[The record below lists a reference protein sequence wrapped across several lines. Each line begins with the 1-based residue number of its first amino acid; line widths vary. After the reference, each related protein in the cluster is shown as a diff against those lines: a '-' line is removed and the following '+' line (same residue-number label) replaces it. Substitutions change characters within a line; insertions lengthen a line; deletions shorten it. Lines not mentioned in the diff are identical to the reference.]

1 LYLKNK
7 IRVGFNMYSEAF
19 KNGTECALAGKSIH
33 YNPFRNKGTADQF
46 NDWVS
51 GYNRCQRN
59 IN

>member
-1 LYLKNK
+1 
-7 IRVGFNMYSEAF
+7 MYSEAF